1 VLVNLAGGRNK
12 KSVPR
17 GATCAQLLRPL
28 RRADG
33 PRIVRLILRRDSEED
48 AQSTT
53 ARRTRSSGPINPV
66 LNEHGDPLTSEK
78 RRRIRGEK
86 MPDDL

>member
-33 PRIVRLILRRDSEED
+33 PHCSPNFTTRFRGRRAEYDGQTEAIEWPHKPG
-48 AQSTT
+48 T
-53 ARRTRSSGPINPV
+53 
-66 LNEHGDPLTSEK
+66 E
-78 RRRIRGEK
+78 
-86 MPDDL
+86 